1 MGRQVKAEWIK
12 ARSLRSTWVLFGLA
26 LLSIVVQ
33 AVTGVISFHDEP
45 ARVQTLNAISG
56 SQLTLIFAVVLGV
69 MLTASEYGSKSIIS
83 TYTATADRARV
94 FGAKAIVAA
103 VIAVALGVL
112 SVPIA
117 RIVAA
122 ILFGFGVDGHWDAGL
137 GTAFHYGYGILLAY
151 AGFAVIGVIVGTLAR
166 SVAFGIGAAF
176 VVIFFIDGLLSSIS
190 FYAEYALTSTS
201 TVLLAPDNASG
212 KIPAFGS
219 AIALLVLYV
228 GVFSAI
234 AIWVERDRDVE

>member
-1 MGRQVKAEWIK
+1 MGRQVRAEWIK
-12 ARSLRSTWVLFGLA
+12 AKSLRSTWILLGLA

-33 AVTGVISFHDEP
+33 AASGVISYHDQP

-56 SQLTLIFAVVLGV
+56 SPLTLIFAVVLGV

-94 FGAKAIVAA
+94 FGAKAIIAA
-103 VIAVALGVL
+103 LLAIGLGVV

-137 GTAFHYGYGILLAY
+137 ATAVHYGYGILLAY

-176 VVIFFIDGLLSSIS
+176 VVIFFLDGLLSSIS

-212 KIPAFGS
+212 RVPAFGG
-219 AIALLVLYV
+219 AIGLLILYV
-228 GVFSAI
+228 AVFSAI
-234 AIWVERDRDVE
+234 TIWVERDRDVE

>member
-1 MGRQVKAEWIK
+1 MGRQLKAEWIK

-26 LLSIVVQ
+26 ILSIVVQ
-33 AVTGVISFHDEP
+33 AVSGVLSFHNEP
-45 ARVQTLNAISG
+45 ARIQTLNAISG
-56 SQLTLIFAVVLGV
+56 STLTLILAVVLGV
-69 MLTASEYGSKSIIS
+69 ILTASEYGSKSIIS

-94 FGAKAIVAA
+94 FGAKAI
-103 VIAVALGVL
+103 IAGLLAIVLGVL

-137 GTAFHYGYGILLAY
+137 GVAVHYGYGIVLAY

-166 SVAFGIGAAF
+166 SIAIGIGAAF
-176 VVIFFIDGLLSSIS
+176 VVIFFLDGLLSSIS

-201 TVLLAPDNASG
+201 TVLMSPDNATG
-212 KIPAFGS
+212 KLPAFGG
-219 AIALLVLYV
+219 AIGLLILYV
-228 GVFSAI
+228 GIFSAL
-234 AIWVERDRDVE
+234 AIWIERDRDVE